1 MNEEFLL
8 GTSAARMLYHDC
20 AERLPVIDWHNHLPV
35 RELTENR
42 TAGDLAELWQL
53 NDPYKH
59 RAMRIC
65 GVPEELITGNAGHYE
80 KFLAW
85 SGTLPKLTGNPLF
98 DWSTL
103 ELKRGFGIDLP
114 LNPANA
120 EEIWNRTNDMMRPAR
135 EWLSLFRV
143 KYAAPCCSF
152 TDDPAV
158 FAGLPG
164 IVPSLR
170 GDEVTGLA
178 MEWICRAGLDS
189 GSFAGLCTGLAE
201 RIGAFHHAW
210 CRFADLS
217 LDDGFRYDPS
227 GEPEQLFRAFR
238 EGYDSVRPKL
248 VSHLL
253 RFLGREY
260 RNRGWTLLLH
270 IGAKRDSSTRLRR
283 LAGPAGGY
291 AGIGGGCDVA
301 SLISLL
307 DGMESGGGLPR
318 TVLFPLNPSDNAALA
333 VLSGSFPGDGVCGN
347 VQLGP
352 AWWFCDHR
360 EGMIAGFE
368 AIAAFGVLSA
378 FIGMTTDSRS
388 LLSFVRHEYFRRV
401 FCGWIGE
408 KVERGVFPG
417 DFDSLKNLVEA
428 VCCRNAETIITKG

>member
-1 MNEEFLL
+1 MDEEFLL
-8 GTSAARMLYHDC
+8 GTRTARRLYHEF
-20 AERLPVIDWHNHLPV
+20 AEPLPVIDWHNHLPV
-35 RELTENR
+35 WELTENR
-42 TAGDLAELWQL
+42 TAGDLAELWLL

-59 RAMRIC
+59 RVMRIC
-65 GVPEELITGNAGHYE
+65 GVPEKFITGDAGHYE

-85 SGTLPKLTGNPLF
+85 SGTLPELVSNPLF
-98 DWSTL
+98 DWSIL
-103 ELKRGFGIDLP
+103 ELKRGFGIELP

-120 EEIWNRTNDMMRPAR
+120 EEIWNRANGMMRPAR

-143 KYAAPCCSF
+143 GYAAPCCSF

-158 FAGLPG
+158 FAGLPDV
-164 IVPSLR
+164 VPSLR
-170 GDEVTGLA
+170 GDELTGLSV
-178 MEWICRAGLDS
+178 EWLRRAGLNG
-189 GSFAGLCTGLAE
+189 GSFAGLCGWLVE
-201 RIGAFHHAW
+201 RIRAFHRAG

-227 GEPEQLFRAFR
+227 GEPETLFRVFR
-238 EGYDSVRPKL
+238 AGDESVRPQL

-253 RFLGREY
+253 RFLGGVY
-260 RNRGWTLLLH
+260 AGRGWTLLLH

-283 LAGPAGGY
+283 LAGAAGGY
-291 AGIGGGCDVA
+291 AGIGCGGELA
-301 SLISLL
+301 SVISLL
-307 DGMESGGGLPR
+307 DSMESGGGLPR
-318 TVLFPLNPSDNAALA
+318 TVLFPLNPSCSAALA
-333 VLSGSFPGDGVCGN
+333 VLSGSFPGDGVRGK

-360 EGMIAGFE
+360 DGMIAGFE
-368 AIAAFGVLSA
+368 TIAAYGVLST

-417 DFDSLKNLVEA
+417 DFESLKNLVEA
-428 VCCRNAETIITKG
+428 VCCRNAGTIITKG